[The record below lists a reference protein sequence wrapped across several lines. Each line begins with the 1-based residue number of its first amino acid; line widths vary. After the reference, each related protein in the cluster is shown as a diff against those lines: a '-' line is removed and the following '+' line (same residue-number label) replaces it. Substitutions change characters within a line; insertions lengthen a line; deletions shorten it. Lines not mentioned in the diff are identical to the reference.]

1 VERKLAAV
9 LFVDLV
15 DSTELVAMLDPE
27 VVRRRVSRYFERVSH
42 RIEEHGGR
50 SKSSPAT
57 RSWPHSAS
65 RGRTRTTPSVRC
77 AHGPFDVVFHPG
89 FISHVELMT
98 EMASYQRRI
107 VERLAAIAR
116 VIVFDQRGVGICAE
130 LVLR

>member
-1 VERKLAAV
+1 LE
-9 LFVDLV
+9 D
-15 DSTELVAMLDPE
+15 
-27 VVRRRVSRYFERVSH
+27 
-42 RIEEHGGR
+42 
-50 SKSSPAT
+50 
-57 RSWPHSAS
+57 
-65 RGRTRTTPSVRC
+65 
-77 AHGPFDVVFHPG
+77 GPFDVVFHPG